1 MMDFHLDSSQDFY
14 ATGRVEYASE
24 MSTRGRAAMR
34 RGAYPVAFELLE
46 TSARAFPL
54 PAVMTSAG
62 VCLLLTLSP
71 ADAVF
76 YFAASAGMSQ
86 AKARL
91 RPMLLLA
98 KAMLLAQEKVAGIS
112 ILKEVMELHSIWL
125 TGLSVNKKSKEL
137 LKANDVGRFHEMIDY
152 LLQEIDKESDSAD
165 SQQFENNSVSMSHLT
180 AIYEI

>member
-1 MMDFHLDSSQDFY
+1 MNFYLDTSQDFY
-14 ATGRVEYASE
+14 AAGRVEYASE

-62 VCLLLTLSP
+62 VCLLLSIRP
-71 ADAVF
+71 ADSVF
-76 YFAASAGMSQ
+76 YFAASVGMSQ
-86 AKARL
+86 SKARL

-98 KAMLLAQEKVAGIS
+98 KALLLAQEKAAGIS

-125 TGLSVNKKSKEL
+125 TGLSVKKKSKEV
-137 LKANDVGRFHEMIDY
+137 LKANDMGRFHEMIDY
-152 LLQEIDKESDSAD
+152 LLQEINNKCDSAD
-165 SQQFENNSVSMSHLT
+165 SQQFEDALVSIPRLT
-180 AIYEI
+180 TIYEV